1 MRLNF
6 TSQRNCYHKYWHGM
20 LLRFVPCLRLALC
33 SGSMG
38 TASCDC
44 LGGKEA
50 CGDARDAGRWL
61 AVDGSCQLPYS
72 LLVSVSRAHG
82 SCLVVSIE
90 PQPPQARLRSCSEHL
105 SYLASVYDGHLAHQ
119 LFAYSQSNGL

>member
-1 MRLNF
+1 
-6 TSQRNCYHKYWHGM
+6 M

-50 CGDARDAGRWL
+50 CGDDRDAGRWL
-61 AVDGSCQLPYS
+61 GVDGSCQLLYS

-82 SCLVVSIE
+82 SCLVVSIG
-90 PQPPQARLRSCSEHL
+90 PQPPQATLMSCSEL
-105 SYLASVYDGHLAHQ
+105 QSYSVSVFGGHLAHQ